1 MNYDGTVTKQLS
13 TNIAANGSFGM
24 QFLSDVY
31 KRTDAI
37 GTDLG
42 SVGVKSI
49 VGGGG
54 QDEQPAGYGAEV
66 RRLLRARA
74 GRLAR
79 PAVRHRRGAHGQQLG
94 VRVGLNRVFYPK
106 LSASYVI
113 SEEPFFKIAGVNQ
126 LRLRAA
132 WGQAGNAPGPFD
144 AIRSYTSSVVTY
156 PHGNLVGAALRD
168 RRQSES
174 QARARNRVE
183 LGFEASLL
191 DDLFGVDMTYYNK
204 KTKDALMQVAIAPS
218 TGFVGNQL
226 VNLGTIANSGFEM
239 IFNTAPIRRPSLTV
253 EATVT
258 LSTNKNRL
266 VSFGDNRAP
275 IIFGSYAPSQRYQ
288 VGYPLGAFWAQQ
300 VQRNADGTIVKV
312 AGRPVL
318 DTASVYM
325 GPSVP
330 TREMAFTPSVRLFD
344 RLRLRTLFDYKSGH
358 YQFNVKDWRR
368 DRALV
373 SWETVDPAANADEV
387 LVRSFAS
394 QTFLHIQKADFLKLR
409 DVSASYDLP
418 VARAK
423 RFVDR
428 ATVTRRRPQSQGLD
442 EIRRRRSEV
451 NFDGVFDVQPQ

>member
-1 MNYDGTVTKQLS
+1 MRY
-13 TNIAANGSFGM
+13 A
-24 QFLSDVY
+24 
-31 KRTDAI
+31 
-37 GTDLG
+37 
-42 SVGVKSI
+42 SVGNPNLKP
-49 VGGGG
+49 
-54 QDEQPAGYGAEV
+54 E
-66 RRLLRARA
+66 
-74 GRLAR
+74 
-79 PAVRHRRGAHGQQLG
+79 RGTE
-94 VRVGLNRVFYPK
+94 
-106 LSASYVI
+106 I
-113 SEEPFFKIAGVNQ
+113 EM
-126 LRLRAA
+126 
-132 WGQAGNAPGPFD
+132 
-144 AIRSYTSSVVTY
+144 
-156 PHGNLVGAALRD
+156 
-168 RRQSES
+168 
-174 QARARNRVE
+174 
-183 LGFEASLL
+183 GFEASLL

-204 KTKDALMQVAIAPS
+204 KTKDALMQLAIAPS

-258 LSTNKNRL
+258 LATSKNTL

-288 VGYPLGAFWAQQ
+288 VGYRSVHSGRSRCSARGRDDRQS
-300 VQRNADGTIVKV
+300 R
-312 AGRPVL
+312 GRPVL

-428 ATVTRRRPQSQGLD
+428 ATVTVAGHNLKVWTKYGGADP
-442 EIRRRRSEV
+442 EV
-451 NFDGVFDVQPQ
+451 NFNGVSTFNRNDSWTVPMTRRYSASLSVNYDAPHIGTTALAAMRTIRWITGISTILVGAAGCKGILDVTNPGRSRKSSSPTRPSSSSSSTARSASSSTAMATTPSGRP